1 MNKETAI
8 KKINK
13 MGSIGRVI
21 STIMIVILIL
31 GDIAAILGIAALA
44 IIPDGLVTVKGST
57 ELRMDVDPGVAG
69 GNIDDSM
76 VGNFMGGGHFSVG
89 GFDFEMD
96 KAQND
101 GTISYVVNPY
111 TSNIDIKNFTSIVA
125 ATVGVITM
133 ALINCFFIRSLCN
146 AFKSCSSPFEENIVK
161 KLRNLAF
168 SLIPWTVLG
177 SLTSILSGAAISTFL
192 MGSKQR
198 FTVSIDLSMLLVVA
212 IILMLSYIF
221 KYGAVLQQESDE
233 TL

>member
-21 STIMIVILIL
+21 STILIVILIL
-31 GDIAAILGIAALA
+31 GDIAAVLGIAALA
-44 IIPDGLVTVKGST
+44 IIPDGLVSVKGST
-57 ELRMDVDPGVAG
+57 ELRMDVNPAVAG
-69 GNIDDSM
+69 GTADASITDHILE
-76 VGNFMGGGHFSVG
+76 GGHFSVG
-89 GFDFEMD
+89 GFEFVKE

-101 GTISYVVNPY
+101 GLISYVVNPY
-111 TSNIDIKNFTSIVA
+111 TSSIDIKNFISIVA
-125 ATVGVITM
+125 ATAGVITM
-133 ALINCFFIRSLCN
+133 ALINFFFIRSLCN
-146 AFKSCSSPFEENIVK
+146 AFKNCTSPFEDNVVK

-177 SLTSILSGAAISTFL
+177 SLTSILSGAAFSTFM

>member
-21 STIMIVILIL
+21 STILIVILIL
-31 GDIAAILGIAALA
+31 GDIAAVLGIAALA
-44 IIPDGLVTVKGST
+44 IIPDGLVSVKGST
-57 ELRMDVDPGVAG
+57 ELRMDVNPAVAG
-69 GNIDDSM
+69 GTADAGITDHILE
-76 VGNFMGGGHFSVG
+76 GGHFSVG
-89 GFDFEMD
+89 GFEFVKE
-96 KAQND
+96 KEQND
-101 GTISYVVNPY
+101 GLISYVVNPY
-111 TSNIDIKNFTSIVA
+111 TSSIDIKNFISIVA

-177 SLTSILSGAAISTFL
+177 SLTSILSGAAINTFL

-198 FTVSIDLSMLLVVA
+198 YTVSIDLSMLLVVA